1 MTSLRSAP
9 VPARLKTAW
18 RTSWRSLFELDDS
31 ATGRVQD
38 GGKEALVSLP
48 NGDIREN
55 RRYLGFSFDSELF
68 ALRATLERLSSI
80 YDQDTS
86 HTVVFCTDSMA
97 ALAPLE
103 IGFVILVAPVTEDFR
118 GLLRPLTDR

>member
-1 MTSLRSAP
+1 M
-9 VPARLKTAW
+9 
-18 RTSWRSLFELDDS
+18 DDS

-38 GGKEALVSLP
+38 GGKGALASLP
-48 NGDIREN
+48 NSHIREN

-68 ALRATLERLSSI
+68 ALRAALERLSSI
-80 YDQDTS
+80 EDRDTS

-97 ALAPLE
+97 ALALLK
-103 IGFVILVAPVTEDFR
+103 IGFVIQRVPVTADFR